1 MTSEPLY
8 AVFQAARRLIVGT
21 PAEAALAAHKA
32 LEVQPD
38 TPVIVFDRATGAV
51 VDLDLRGDEAA
62 IQARYAPTPEVSP
75 EIAPETVKRGRPKL
89 GVVPREVTLL
99 PRHWEW
105 LGQQPGG
112 ASVTL
117 RKLIDAARKGGPDPK
132 ARLNAAYRVMVTLA
146 GDREGFEE
154 ASRALF
160 AGDRDALRQRLA
172 VWPADI
178 GKEVLACL
186 AIDLTS
192 T

>member
-8 AVFQAARRLIVGT
+8 AVFQAARRLIVGP
-21 PAEAALAAHKA
+21 PAEAARAAHKA
-32 LEVQPD
+32 LAAQPD
-38 TPVIVFDRATGAV
+38 APIIVFDRATGAV

-62 IQARYAPTPEVSP
+62 IQARYAPTPE
-75 EIAPETVKRGRPKL
+75 TVKRGRPKL

-105 LGQQPGG
+105 LSQQPGG

-117 RKLIDAARKGGPDPK
+117 RKLIDAARKGGPDPR
-132 ARLNAAYRVMVTLA
+132 ARVNAAYRVMVTLA

-160 AGDRDALRQRLA
+160 AGDHAALRQRLA
-172 VWPADI
+172 VWPTDI
-178 GKEVLACL
+178 GQEVLACL
-186 AIDLTS
+186 DTDLPS
-192 T
+192 A

>member
-21 PAEAALAAHKA
+21 PAKAALAAHKA
-32 LEVQPD
+32 LEAQPNA
-38 TPVIVFDRATGAV
+38 PVIVFDRTTGAV
-51 VDLDLRGDEAA
+51 VDLDLRGDAA
-62 IQARYAPTPEVSP
+62 AVQARYAPAPENV
-75 EIAPETVKRGRPKL
+75 PETVKRGRPRL

-105 LGQQPGG
+105 LAQQPGG

-117 RKLIDAARKGGPDPK
+117 RKLIDAARKGGADSK
-132 ARLNAAYRVMVTLA
+132 ARLNAAYRVMVILA

-160 AGDRDALRQRLA
+160 AGDRAALRQRLA

-178 GKEVLACL
+178 GEEVLACL
-186 AIDLTS
+186 DTDMPSA
-192 T
+192 

>member
-1 MTSEPLY
+1 MSSDPLY
-8 AVFQAARRLIVGT
+8 AVFQAARRLIVGP

-32 LEVQPD
+32 LETQPD
-38 TPVIVFDRATGAV
+38 TPVIVLDRATGTV
-51 VDLDLRGDEAA
+51 VDLDLRGDAA
-62 IQARYAPTPEVSP
+62 AVWARYAPTPETAP
-75 EIAPETVKRGRPKL
+75 DTAPETTRRGRPKL

-99 PRHWEW
+99 PRHWAW
-105 LGQQPGG
+105 LAQQPGG

-132 ARLNAAYRVMVTLA
+132 ARANVAYRIMVTLA

-160 AGDRDALRQRLA
+160 AGDRAALSQRLA

-178 GKEVLACL
+178 GHEVLACL
-186 AIDLTS
+186 DADPPS
-192 T
+192 A

>member
-8 AVFQAARRLIVGT
+8 AVFQAARRLIVGA
-21 PAEAALAAHKA
+21 PAEAARVARKA
-32 LEVQPD
+32 FETRPD
-38 TPVIVFDRATGAV
+38 VPIIVFDRATGAV

-62 IQARYAPTPEVSP
+62 IQARYAPTPETT
-75 EIAPETVKRGRPKL
+75 PETVKRGRPKL

-105 LGQQPGG
+105 LAQQPGG

-117 RKLIDAARKGGPDPK
+117 RKLIDAARKGGPDPR
-132 ARLNAAYRVMVTLA
+132 ARVNAAYRVMVTLA
-146 GDREGFEE
+146 GDHEGFEE

-160 AGDRDALRQRLA
+160 AGDRVGLSQRLA

-178 GKEVLACL
+178 GQEVLACL
-186 AIDLTS
+186 DADPPGT
-192 T
+192 

>member
-8 AVFQAARRLIVGT
+8 AVFQAARRLTVGP

-32 LEVQPD
+32 LAAQPD
-38 TPVIVFDRATGAV
+38 APVIILDRATGQV
-51 VDLDLRGDEAA
+51 IDLDLRGDAA
-62 IQARYAPTPEVSP
+62 AVQARYAPTPET
-75 EIAPETVKRGRPKL
+75 APETVKRGRPKL

-105 LGQQPGG
+105 LSQQPGG

-117 RKLIDAARKGGPDPK
+117 RKLIDAARKGGPDSR
-132 ARLNAAYRVMVTLA
+132 ARVNTAYRVMVTLA

-160 AGDRDALRQRLA
+160 AGDHAALRQRLA

-178 GKEVLACL
+178 GQEVLACL
-186 AIDLTS
+186 DADPPS
-192 T
+192 A

>member
-8 AVFQAARRLIVGT
+8 AVFQAARRLSVGP

-32 LEVQPD
+32 IKAQPD
-38 TPVIVFDRATGAV
+38 APVIVFDRATGQV
-51 VDLDLRGDEAA
+51 VDLDLRGDAVA
-62 IQARYAPTPEVSP
+62 VQARYAP
-75 EIAPETVKRGRPKL
+75 APETAPETAKRGRPKL

-105 LGQQPGG
+105 LAQQPGG

-117 RKLIDAARKGGPDPK
+117 RKLIDAARKGGPDPR
-132 ARLNAAYRVMVTLA
+132 ARVNAAYRVMVTLA

-160 AGDRDALRQRLA
+160 AGDRAALRQRLG
-172 VWPADI
+172 VWPTDI
-178 GKEVLACL
+178 GQEVLACL
-186 AIDLTS
+186 DSNPPSA
-192 T
+192 